1 MNSNQIKLN
10 PMKMN
15 KIYPIIFLILC
26 GATII
31 ISSCKKG
38 RPCEEPYNIKSQS
51 EVVVT
56 FIDKATGKYLYSE
69 MNPLYD
75 KDSLKVIDP
84 MGNSLVIL
92 SALNQ
97 IPNTYNRYYVLS
109 FGNIYSNPVDEA
121 SFNSET
127 CKNYIVKYSFN
138 ESDTI
143 QVCFKAQ
150 KTKCGSKFETI
161 KVYQNGQEV
170 GSETNT
176 IGISV
181 TIFKN

>member
-1 MNSNQIKLN
+1 MNR
-10 PMKMN
+10 
-15 KIYPIIFLILC
+15 IYPIIFLILC

-56 FIDKATGKYLYSE
+56 FIDKTTGKYLYSE
-69 MNPLYD
+69 MDPLFD
-75 KDSLKVIDP
+75 KDSLRVIDP
-84 MGNSLVIL
+84 LGNSLVLLKALRIN
-92 SALNQ
+92 SATFEEYWD
-97 IPNTYNRYYVLS
+97 IS
-109 FGNIYSNPVDEA
+109 FGNIYDDRTDEP
-121 SFNSET
+121 SFNSEI
-127 CKNYIVKYSFN
+127 CKNYIVRYSYN

-143 QVCFKAQ
+143 QVCFKSQ
-150 KTKCGSKFETI
+150 ETKCGSKFETI

-181 TIFKN
+181 TIIKH